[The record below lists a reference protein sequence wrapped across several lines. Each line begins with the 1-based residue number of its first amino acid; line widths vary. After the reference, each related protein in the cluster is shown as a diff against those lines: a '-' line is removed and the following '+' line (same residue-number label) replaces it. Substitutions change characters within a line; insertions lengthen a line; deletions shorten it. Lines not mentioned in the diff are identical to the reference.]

1 MLIVKLIRFFLGYV
15 VFTGTGGFPERF
27 INLCVKYR
35 IPLWDLK
42 NRGETFEGKTTIRGY
57 KHIRPAAF
65 RAGVKLHIAEKRGLP
80 FLTAKNKKRM
90 GLLVGFAVC
99 TALIGILSLHIWTV
113 EVSGNVQIPTETV
126 LEAAEQLGITVGA
139 RRSALDAKTLADEL
153 LYEIDGLSFA
163 AVNIDACKAVIEVRE
178 SIARPEIL
186 DTETPSNIIADEA
199 GILTK
204 IEVYSGTAVLPI
216 GSAVLKDDLLISGVV
231 ENLDNSE
238 TLKGAQ
244 GNVYA
249 QVERKIDFSCENK
262 VFIGCSAARER
273 YILEFFGLHIPLG
286 RPIAAESYAVRQYLS
301 DGKTQLP
308 IGITREYSA
317 VFDTETALEFPA
329 DRARYTAKQLA
340 NVYQA
345 LWNESVI
352 LSEDIAFDF
361 ENTEPSI
368 RGTVTCEKEI
378 GINQEIFVEKISD

>member
-15 VFTGTGGFPERF
+15 IFTGTGGFPERF
-27 INLCVKYR
+27 INLCVKYK

-42 NRGETFEGKTTIRGY
+42 NHGEYFEGKTTIRGY

-65 RAGVKLHIAEKRGLP
+65 RAGVKLQIREKCGLP

-90 GLLVGFAVC
+90 GLFIGFAVC
-99 TALIGILSLHIWTV
+99 AALIGILSAHIWTV
-113 EVSGNVQIPTETV
+113 EVSGNVNIPSETV
-126 LEAAEQLGITVGA
+126 LEAAEHLGITVGA
-139 RRSALDAKTLADEL
+139 RRKSLDAKVLADEL

-163 AVNIDACKAVIEVRE
+163 AVNIDACKVVIEVRE
-178 SIARPEIL
+178 SVAQPEIL

-204 IEVYSGTAVLPI
+204 VEVYSGTAVLPI
-216 GSAVLKDDLLISGVV
+216 GSAVLKNDLLISGVV
-231 ENLDNSE
+231 QNADNSE

-249 QVERKIDFSCENK
+249 KVERPMDFSCENK
-262 VFIGCSAARER
+262 VFFGCSASRER
-273 YILEFFGLHIPLG
+273 YIFEFFGLRIPLG
-286 RPIAAESYAVRQYLS
+286 RPIAGESYAVRKYLS

-308 IGITREYSA
+308 VGIAREYGA
-317 VFDTETALEFPA
+317 VFDAETELSDAG

-340 NVYQA
+340 CAYKS
-345 LWNESVI
+345 LWSDCVL
-352 LSEDIAFDF
+352 LSEDITFDF
-361 ENTEPSI
+361 ENAEPAT